1 MEQEHVKKG
10 SPPILI
16 VDDISMNVE
25 ILDNILSHEGYETM
39 CAVSVQEA
47 IDLMKKHMPSLVLS
61 DLSMPDVDGLE
72 FCRMLKSNPRT
83 RDIPFV
89 FISVLN
95 TSEEKEQA
103 FLAGAVD
110 FIPKPFDAV
119 EVIMRVNNHLKAYQL
134 QHEMADHNRMMHKF
148 IEHQKEQIEQEQ
160 KTVLLALAVLMQKRN
175 AHMGGHL
182 QNVGY
187 NCGLLAQGLQ
197 FFTEYENEVSDEFVE
212 TIKVAA
218 KMHSIGKFVV
228 PQEGGFEEKDTGEQ
242 DLEYLKRCTQEGA
255 GVLEEIGEGQERGRF
270 LSMAVKIAG
279 CYRANWDGTG
289 YPALKGKEIPL
300 EARIVA
306 LANDFDN
313 LGVSRPDRDAY
324 SEEESVRLIN
334 EKSGVFYDP
343 DIVNVFNKIWRK
355 LKRG

>member
-1 MEQEHVKKG
+1 MEQLKKENF
-10 SPPILI
+10 PILI

-25 ILDNILSHEGYETM
+25 ILDNILTHEGYETM
-39 CAVSVQEA
+39 CALSVHEA
-47 IDLMKKHMPSLVLS
+47 INLLKQNRPALVLS
-61 DLSMPDVDGLE
+61 DLSMPEVDGLE

-119 EVIMRVNNHLKAYQL
+119 EVIMRVNNHLRAYQM
-134 QHEMADHNRMMHKF
+134 QQEMADHNRMMHKL

-160 KTVLLALAVLMQKRN
+160 KNVLQALAVLMQKRN
-175 AHMGGHL
+175 THMGGHL
-182 QNVGY
+182 QNIGY

-197 FFTEYENEVSDEFVE
+197 FFPEYENQVSDEFVE
-212 TIKVAA
+212 TIRVAA

-228 PQEGGFEEKDTGEQ
+228 PRESFFDGKDDEGQG
-242 DLEYLKRCTQEGA
+242 LEYLKKCTQEGV
-255 GVLEEIGEGQERGRF
+255 GVLEGIGEGQEKGRF
-270 LSMAVKIAG
+270 LSMAVKVAG
-279 CYRANWDGTG
+279 CYRANWDGSG
-289 YPALKGKEIPL
+289 YPALKGREIPL

-313 LGVSRPDRDAY
+313 LGVGGPDRKVC
-324 SEEESVRLIN
+324 SEEESVRVIN
-334 EKSGVFYDP
+334 ERSGVFYDP
-343 DIVNVFNKIWRK
+343 DIVKVFNKIWHK